1 AMTTTTATNTNTGA
15 SANGAITGIA
25 AGQNAALN
33 SVNFDTFLKLLVA
46 QLKNQDPLNP
56 LDGTQFTGQI
66 AQFSSLEQ
74 QINSNNYLKQLV
86 TERDFGEQN
95 LANSYLGKQVLGPGN
110 LFSREGTA
118 TPLGYEVG
126 KGATKVTLEIID
138 NSNGQVVRTINGD
151 PKEGIKTLT
160 WDGKND
166 NGQAVTGNS
175 FTLRV
180 RAADA
185 DGKVKPSS
193 GYVYGDVK
201 SVLSDGKTVSLQ
213 MADGRNIGATSVIG
227 VRQ

>member
-1 AMTTTTATNTNTGA
+1 MTTTAATTNTNTN
-15 SANGAITGIA
+15 ANGAITGIA

-86 TERDFGEQN
+86 ASRDFGEQN
-95 LANSYLGKQVLGPGN
+95 LANSYLGKQVLGPGKI
-110 LFSREGTA
+110 LTREGTA

-138 NSNGQVVRTINGD
+138 NTNGQVVRTINGD

-166 NGQAVTGNS
+166 NGQVLTGTNY
-175 FTLRV
+175 TLRV
-180 RAADA
+180 KATDA
-185 DGKVKPSS
+185 ENKVKPSS
-193 GYVYGDVK
+193 GYVYGQVK
-201 SVLSDGKTVSLQ
+201 SVLSDGKAFSLQ